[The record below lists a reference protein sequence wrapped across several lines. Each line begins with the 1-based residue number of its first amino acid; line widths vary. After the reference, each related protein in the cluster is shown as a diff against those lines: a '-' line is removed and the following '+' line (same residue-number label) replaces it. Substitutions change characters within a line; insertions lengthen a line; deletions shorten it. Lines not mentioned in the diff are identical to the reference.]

1 MSYINLLCDILC
13 YRGALKRLAVGFKGG
28 LILTKERA
36 RWGAARVRFLA
47 LAEEIRADMARGWS
61 RTMLYERYQERLD
74 CTYAAF
80 TRLCRAH
87 IEHRRR
93 PRRSATQSEVSLPVT
108 VPLAETSDALQEMP
122 EPQIQPRVAPGRY
135 VPRKLEY
142 DPYPSEEKMA
152 AWLRPVKPKTGGES
166 Q

>member
-1 MSYINLLCDILC
+1 M
-13 YRGALKRLAVGFKGG
+13 
-28 LILTKERA
+28 TKERA

-47 LAEEIRADMARGWS
+47 LAEEIRADIARGWS

-93 PRRSATQSEVSLPVT
+93 PSRSDAQSAAVLPVA
-108 VPLAETSDALQEMP
+108 VPPAETSAAPRETP
-122 EPQIQPRVAPGRY
+122 EPQVQPRMAPHRF

-142 DPYPSEEKMA
+142 DPCPSEEKMA
-152 AWLRPVKPKTGGES
+152 AWLRPVKGKTGGKS
-166 Q
+166 